1 MWQPPVSDSDLL
13 SIEVSIVW
21 LGYRNVHPK
30 RVTVLHDTHFVCH
43 HGHSVEC
50 GLAIEEDVVAVHH
63 MPMDDVAIFKD
74 Y

>member
-21 LGYRNVHPK
+21 SRDRNVHPK
-30 RVTVLHDTHFVCH
+30 RVSVLHDTHFVCH

-50 GLAIEEDVVAVHH
+50 GLAIEEDVVAIHH
-63 MPMDDVAIFKD
+63 MAMDDVAIFKD
-74 Y
+74 H